1 MSERLPN
8 ALIIDEKDNVVVAI
22 EPIAKG
28 SQVSYR
34 LKENLVTIVALDD
47 ITIYHKVA
55 RNDIG
60 RGISVLKYGE
70 RIGEAMRDIPEGSH
84 VHVHNISNLKEDL

>member
-1 MSERLPN
+1 MIN

-28 SQVSYR
+28 SPVCFA
-34 LKENLVTIVALDD
+34 LKNDEIVFVALDD
-47 ITIYHKVA
+47 IIIYHKVA
-55 RNDIG
+55 RRDIQKG
-60 RGISVLKYGE
+60 ASVVKYGE
-70 RIGEAMRDIPEGSH
+70 RIGEAMRDIQMGCH

>member
-1 MSERLPN
+1 MIN
-8 ALIIDEKDNVVVAI
+8 ALIIDENDNVVVAI

-28 SQVSYR
+28 SPVSYA
-34 LKENLVTIVALDD
+34 LKNDEITIVALDD

-55 RNDIG
+55 RSDIRKG
-60 RGISVLKYGE
+60 ASVLKYGE
-70 RIGEAMRDIPEGSH
+70 RIGEAVRDIQMGCH